1 MRSNIDHVRRWSLV
15 VSILIVFV
23 GCATAPPAKSV
34 TSLAQVAGTWEGT
47 VSGPG
52 NNAVI
57 KSMVVQPDGTWEL
70 ELASGNPLRHK
81 GRVQLI
87 DGKLRSRSETTGNS
101 STWTLHEG
109 DGKRVLKS
117 VNDDGRVSAEL
128 TPKR

>member
-1 MRSNIDHVRRWSLV
+1 MRSKMGSRWLFLV
-15 VSILIVFV
+15 GILIVAV
-23 GCATAPPAKSV
+23 GCATAPPARPV
-34 TSLAQVAGTWEGT
+34 TSLNQVAGTWEGT
-47 VSGPG
+47 VAGPG

-57 KSMVVQPDGTWEL
+57 KNMVVKPDGTWEL
-70 ELASGNPLRHK
+70 ELVGGNPPRHK

-117 VNDDGRVSAEL
+117 VNDDGRVTAEL
-128 TPKR
+128 TPVRR